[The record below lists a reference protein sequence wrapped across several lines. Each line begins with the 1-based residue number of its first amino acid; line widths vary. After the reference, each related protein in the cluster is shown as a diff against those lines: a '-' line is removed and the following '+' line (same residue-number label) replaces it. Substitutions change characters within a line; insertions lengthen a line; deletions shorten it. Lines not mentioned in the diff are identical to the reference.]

1 VKFSIIVTTY
11 NRPLALNRVLESI
24 SNLNYKNFEV
34 IIADDGSTSDTRE
47 IISSWSSKFSLI
59 HAWQEDLGFRAAAAR
74 NLAVSKSS
82 GDYLIFLDGDCL
94 VFPNFLSR
102 HLYLA
107 RKNYLVAGNR
117 LLLNKQITLEVERGI
132 QNPLNWSFWQWC
144 WSRMT
149 GAINRLL
156 PLVFIPGN
164 AWRKFRTRQWKGV
177 RTCNLGLFKS
187 DFLRVNGF
195 DESFVGWGHEDADL
209 AIRLIDHGVLRK
221 DGQFATA
228 VLHLW
233 HKENDRSK
241 EAENKDRALE
251 GLNP

>member
-1 VKFSIIVTTY
+1 VKISIIVTTY
-11 NRPLALNRVLESI
+11 NRPLALDKVLQSI
-24 SNLNYKNFEV
+24 SKLSYRNFEV

-47 IISSWSSKFSLI
+47 IIFSWSSKLSLI

-107 RKNYLVAGNR
+107 EKNCLVAGNR
-117 LLLNKQITLEVERGI
+117 LLLNERLTREVEEGI
-132 QNPLNWSFWQWC
+132 QYPLNWTFWQWC
-144 WSRMT
+144 SSRMT

-164 AWRKFRTRQWKGV
+164 AWRKFRVKNWKGV
-177 RTCNLGLFKS
+177 RTCNLGMFKS

-209 AIRLIDHGVLRK
+209 AIRLIDQGAMRK

-233 HKENDRSK
+233 HKENDRFK
-241 EAENKDRALE
+241 EAVNKDRALQ
-251 GLNP
+251 GLNS

>member
-1 VKFSIIVTTY
+1 MKFSIIVTTY
-11 NRPLALNRVLESI
+11 NRPLALDRVLESI
-24 SNLNYKNFEV
+24 SKLRYSNFEV
-34 IIADDGSTSDTRE
+34 IIADDGSTSDTRKV
-47 IISSWSSKFSLI
+47 ISSWSSKFSLI

-94 VFPNFLSR
+94 VFPNFLNR

-107 RKNYLVAGNR
+107 EKNYLVAGNR
-117 LLLNKQITLEVERGI
+117 LLLNERLTREVEGGN
-132 QNPLNWSFWQWC
+132 QTPLNWTLLK
-144 WSRMT
+144 WSGARMS

-156 PLVFIPGN
+156 PLIFMSGN
-164 AWRKFRTRQWKGV
+164 AWRKLRTKQWKGV

-187 DFLRVNGF
+187 DFLKVNGF

-209 AIRLIDHGVLRK
+209 AIRLIDQGVLRK
-221 DGQFATA
+221 DGHFATA